1 MFDPQPLDGDAVLIT
16 GASAGIGRETARLA
30 AAAGADVSLAAR
42 REERLRDLAEEIER
56 EHDSTALALPT
67 DVRDSAAVEDLVST
81 TVDEFGGLDVAVCN
95 AALGVGGAVEELS
108 DEDFHLMMDV
118 NTDGVFFTTREA
130 LPHLRE
136 STGHL
141 VVVGSFAAEYPRPAN
156 PVYAASKAWARSFA
170 HSLEAQVGDDDVAIS
185 VVNPSEVRTEFGRQD
200 PDRAPAKERLDP
212 GEVTEPEDVAEAI
225 LFAATRDSPDTASEI
240 DLYRRDKF
248 THF

>member
-1 MFDPQPLDGDAVLIT
+1 MFEPQPLDGDAVLIT

-56 EHDSTALALPT
+56 EHDSTALAVPT

-81 TVDEFGGLDVAVCN
+81 TVDEFGGLDVVVAN
-95 AALGVGGAVEELS
+95 AALGVGGAVEELP
-108 DEDFHLMMDV
+108 DEEYHLMMDV

-130 LPHLRE
+130 LPHLHE

-141 VVVGSFAAEYPRPAN
+141 VVVGSFAGQYPRPGN

-170 HSLEAQVGDDDVAIS
+170 HSLEAQVGGDDVAVS
-185 VVNPSEVRTEFGRQD
+185 VVNPTEVRTEFGRQAE
-200 PDRAPAKERLDP
+200 RGPAKERLDP
-212 GEVTEPEDVAEAI
+212 GEATEPEEIAEAI

-248 THF
+248 EHF